1 MALVKNGRTMLQ
13 QIRSRDQNRNKPASS
28 TTSSVPDQTL
38 NTVFNR
44 LEPQDNCGND
54 DTATKGESKTRLQ
67 HENNNQNRNASAAA
81 SREPYVSTQEL
92 ETLFTRLELQ
102 VVEVSPIVTDFHH
115 RNCEENSY
123 NPAASCSAQAST
135 HSLTRPRLAGSA
147 GWGYQIRKDLDALPV
162 PIAPSFTSLAQVR
175 DSLEYYWHDYMAS
188 TAFEYTSEAE
198 IARLQRYAA
207 IFKQWSSNFD
217 SFVKLRGSTLSESE
231 RRGVAA
237 LRMQRNSLWASLNIQ
252 KPGED
257 DQMLWDAYLPLFKE
271 NVSLAATAVGVSL
284 DELDD
289 LSTPSPPKA
298 PCFSL
303 DIGIVGPLFA
313 LARKCRHPLI
323 RRQAIKLL
331 RAAPRQEGFWDGM
344 MAARVAERVVELEE
358 EGLTDVKE
366 CADVPDACRISEIW
380 PVFDYESRQATVR
393 YARPNRASGVPGR
406 DLTETFVW

>member
-1 MALVKNGRTMLQ
+1 MTALRGHVPSAVALVKNGRTMLQ

-102 VVEVSPIVTDFHH
+102 VVE
-115 RNCEENSY
+115 
-123 NPAASCSAQAST
+123 
-135 HSLTRPRLAGSA
+135 
-147 GWGYQIRKDLDALPV
+147 IRKDLDALPV